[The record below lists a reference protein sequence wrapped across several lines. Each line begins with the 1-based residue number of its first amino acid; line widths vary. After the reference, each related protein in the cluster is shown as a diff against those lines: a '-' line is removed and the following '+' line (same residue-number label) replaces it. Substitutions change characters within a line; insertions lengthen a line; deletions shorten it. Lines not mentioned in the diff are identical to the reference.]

1 MSPFSEGRASA
12 NGSAGATQEIAAR
25 SGAAETLAV
34 EAAAFQVDRR
44 LERVREAR
52 LRGYEGDSCSECGNF
67 TLVRNGTCLK
77 CATCGAT
84 SGCS

>member
-1 MSPFSEGRASA
+1 
-12 NGSAGATQEIAAR
+12 
-25 SGAAETLAV
+25 
-34 EAAAFQVDRR
+34 
-44 LERVREAR
+44 VREAR
-52 LRGYEGDSCSECGNF
+52 LKGYEGDSCGECGNF

>member
-1 MSPFSEGRASA
+1 VVDGGAPS
-12 NGSAGATQEIAAR
+12 NGATSPQTTSFAIE
-25 SGAAETLAV
+25 ETTVGV
-34 EAAAFQVDRR
+34 EASVRMEVDSR

-52 LRGYEGDSCSECGNF
+52 LKGYEGDPCGECGNF